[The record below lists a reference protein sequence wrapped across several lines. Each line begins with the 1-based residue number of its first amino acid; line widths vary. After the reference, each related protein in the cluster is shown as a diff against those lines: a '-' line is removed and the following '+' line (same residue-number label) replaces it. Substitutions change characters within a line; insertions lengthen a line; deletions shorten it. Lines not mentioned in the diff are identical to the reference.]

1 MPPVRLQRYLSQA
14 GVAARRKAEQLIT
27 AGRVK
32 VNGRVV
38 RQLGTT
44 VDPDTARVTVDDQAV
59 HPQELFYCV
68 LNKPKG
74 SITAVSDPENRRTVM
89 EYLPNLPVPVAPVG
103 RLDYYSEGVLLL
115 TNDGELSAAL
125 QAPRT
130 HVEKTYHV
138 KLRGRIKDAHI
149 EAMRRGVRLDDGR
162 VTRPAQVDRLGGAKS
177 KHDWLVITLTE
188 GRSRQIHRMAEA
200 LGYQVL
206 KLQRVAFGTI
216 DFHGLRVG
224 DARELTQAEVSELYR
239 LVGLPKNPRASARG
253 RWRARR
259 EDTDEA
265 RRARDRARAEGAA
278 EPAAEPPRT
287 RSGGPARA
295 RSGEPARA
303 RSGGPARARS
313 GEPARA
319 RSRERD
325 REAGRDRTG
334 GRAQDRR
341 RAPATSR
348 SDRPRPRAGARGG
361 ARTAARGRAKTPK
374 RRR

>member
-1 MPPVRLQRYLSQA
+1 
-14 GVAARRKAEQLIT
+14 
-27 AGRVK
+27 
-32 VNGRVV
+32 
-38 RQLGTT
+38 
-44 VDPDTARVTVDDQAV
+44 
-59 HPQELFYCV
+59 
-68 LNKPKG
+68 
-74 SITAVSDPENRRTVM
+74 
-89 EYLPNLPVPVAPVG
+89 

-259 EDTDEA
+259 
-265 RRARDRARAEGAA
+265 
-278 EPAAEPPRT
+278 
-287 RSGGPARA
+287 
-295 RSGEPARA
+295 
-303 RSGGPARARS
+303 
-313 GEPARA
+313 
-319 RSRERD
+319 
-325 REAGRDRTG
+325 
-334 GRAQDRR
+334 
-341 RAPATSR
+341 
-348 SDRPRPRAGARGG
+348 
-361 ARTAARGRAKTPK
+361 
-374 RRR
+374 